1 MKEKTPSEKNAAK
14 RQAELL
20 SDALT
25 GALDNKGIWLNKDG
39 KMAPKLYPKG
49 VSVSPFNALIMGLH
63 SDKTNSRTCLFT
75 PFAEAQ
81 RNNMAVREHE
91 RGVPFLFYNWNK
103 YVNRNNP
110 ADIISREDYQK
121 LGADDQKQYKG
132 VHNREIRTLFTVDQ
146 TVLPLNKP
154 NDYEA
159 LLKESGTAEDRG
171 IADDHAK
178 GRASTV
184 QRVAFNDFLLKMRE
198 NLVSVKNDGSGVA
211 HYDSAKDTVYLPLQK
226 DFDFYRDYMQE
237 TLRQVVSATGHQ
249 QRLVREGMVM
259 KGGTAPSEDAVK
271 REKLIVELASGVKM
285 QQMGLP
291 ARLSPENMKLV
302 DYWSRELRENPAMM
316 DGIEAD
322 VNNALKVINKAERGM
337 KSDYTLLRPAQEAS
351 ASQTNEQPK
360 HFVIADEIK
369 KYPSEEN
376 KTMVVVTDK
385 EGKSADVVLPQGAS
399 LEVGDDISGMS
410 KSRIERS
417 LKMEGID
424 KVRFHNP
431 DGALGFR
438 PDDTF
443 FESKDVS
450 VAKLNK
456 WSLERITTL
465 DTSAALKQAKEMS
478 FDQVQMIQDD
488 NHRWALYIK
497 PEGKAGYSV
506 YPDKADLNQFFTTV
520 KQSMDNI
527 GSVRHELAL
536 KYNALA
542 ETKPDL
548 KVDLFGGNVEGID
561 MNRIERV
568 SLYKTSPKDE
578 TGKDAKI
585 FCSAMIDGQR
595 QTAQISPSQWQ
606 RMWIAE
612 DKNSYKK
619 NLAAT
624 LFADILKQDVAQE
637 QTAEEKQNVET
648 EVKQE
653 EHISTDKHE
662 EEHRDYHEQ
671 EDKSAELEKQKE
683 AEKQKQAEQK
693 KDAALAKQWSELKAK
708 HPDAMLLF
716 RIKDFYHM
724 YSEDAKRAADIL
736 KLSVNKHPNPKL
748 AQESEF
754 PFRALDTY
762 LPKLIR
768 SGERVAICD
777 YTANIKEQEKQE
789 QKQDVANEQKEE
801 EHRSGGMRR

>member
-39 KMAPKLYPKG
+39 KAAPKLYPKG
-49 VSVSPFNALIMGLH
+49 VSVSPFNALILGLH

-103 YVNRNNP
+103 YVNRNSP
-110 ADIISREDYQK
+110 TDIISREDYQK

-146 TVLPLNKP
+146 TVMPLNKP

-249 QRLVREGMVM
+249 QRLAREGMVM

-302 DYWSRELRENPAMM
+302 DYWSRELRENPVMM

-337 KSDYTLLRPAQEAS
+337 KADYSLLRPAQETTGMA
-351 ASQTNEQPK
+351 NEQPK
-360 HFVIADEIK
+360 HYAIADEIK

-424 KVRFHNP
+424 TVRFHNP

-443 FESKDVS
+443 FEGKDVS

-488 NHRWALYIK
+488 DHRWALYIK
-497 PEGKAGYSV
+497 PEGKTGYSV

-527 GSVRHELAL
+527 GSVRRELAL

-542 ETKPDL
+542 ENKPDL

-578 TGKDAKI
+578 TGKDARI

-662 EEHRDYHEQ
+662 EEHRDYHGQ

-693 KDAALAKQWSELKAK
+693 KDAALAKQWSDLKAK

-724 YSEDAKRAADIL
+724 YGEDAKRAADIL

-754 PFRALDTY
+754 PFRTLDTY

-777 YTANIKEQEKQE
+777 YTANIKEQEKPE

>member
-39 KMAPKLYPKG
+39 KTAPKLYPKG
-49 VSVSPFNALIMGLH
+49 VSVSPFNSLIMGLH

-110 ADIISREDYQK
+110 TDIISREDYQK
-121 LGADDQKQYKG
+121 LSADDQKQYKG

-171 IADDHAK
+171 IAEDHAK

-249 QRLVREGMVM
+249 QRLAREGMVM
-259 KGGTAPSEDAVK
+259 KGGVAPSEDAVK

-337 KSDYTLLRPAQEAS
+337 KADYSLLRPASETAS
-351 ASQTNEQPK
+351 VSNEQPK
-360 HFVIADEIK
+360 HFSIADEIK

-424 KVRFHNP
+424 TVRFHNP

-443 FESKDVS
+443 FEGKDVS

-478 FDQVQMIQDD
+478 FDQVQMIQDED
-488 NHRWALYIK
+488 RK
-497 PEGKAGYSV
+497 SV
-506 YPDKADLNQFFTTV
+506 V
-520 KQSMDNI
+520 
-527 GSVRHELAL
+527 
-536 KYNALA
+536 
-542 ETKPDL
+542 
-548 KVDLFGGNVEGID
+548 
-561 MNRIERV
+561 
-568 SLYKTSPKDE
+568 
-578 TGKDAKI
+578 
-585 FCSAMIDGQR
+585 
-595 QTAQISPSQWQ
+595 
-606 RMWIAE
+606 
-612 DKNSYKK
+612 
-619 NLAAT
+619 
-624 LFADILKQDVAQE
+624 
-637 QTAEEKQNVET
+637 
-648 EVKQE
+648 
-653 EHISTDKHE
+653 
-662 EEHRDYHEQ
+662 
-671 EDKSAELEKQKE
+671 
-683 AEKQKQAEQK
+683 
-693 KDAALAKQWSELKAK
+693 
-708 HPDAMLLF
+708 
-716 RIKDFYHM
+716 
-724 YSEDAKRAADIL
+724 
-736 KLSVNKHPNPKL
+736 
-748 AQESEF
+748 
-754 PFRALDTY
+754 
-762 LPKLIR
+762 
-768 SGERVAICD
+768 
-777 YTANIKEQEKQE
+777 
-789 QKQDVANEQKEE
+789 
-801 EHRSGGMRR
+801 